1 MAIKVTIVGGGSSM
15 FVPDL
20 LRRFL
25 RAPCMNGGTVTLMDV
40 DEQRLAVMEKLGRR
54 LVEAEKADLKIES
67 TVDQRGSLVGA
78 DFVVVAISVGGMRAW
93 EEDIEIPARYG
104 VFMHIADS
112 IGPGGIMRA
121 FRNAPVLASIS
132 RDVAEVA
139 PSAWILNYTN
149 PATAMT
155 MALQS
160 VPGVNA
166 ASLCSCTWMP
176 GNADWIAERVGVA
189 PEEIQM
195 PPLVAGLNH
204 CAGILELKLRDGRDA
219 LALAR
224 KHVSEPIERWALD
237 TYGMLPYCW
246 AHWTEFYPQLQ
257 QLVDTYEGHAQGLA
271 MAYGRRIYVMEEQR
285 ARAQK
290 WADLAARWT
299 ADEVSE
305 EISLAAL
312 PHGPED
318 EGIEVVDV
326 IQAIAENRNQLFIV
340 NTKNGGALENMAEDA
355 VVEVQ
360 AVVGGHGISPIRS
373 GAVPEALAAHLSLH
387 FAVERLTVE
396 AALTGDEGKAMQAFL
411 HDPLL
416 MARLD
421 LDQTRALYRELMEAN
436 RSFLPQFRFDGIP
449 DAAE

>member
-1 MAIKVTIVGGGSSM
+1 MGIKVTIIGGGSSM

-20 LRRFL
+20 FRRFL
-25 RAPCMNGGTVTLMDV
+25 RAPCMSGGVVSLMDV
-40 DEQRLAVMEKLGRR
+40 DEQRLSVMDKLGRR
-54 LVEAEKADLKIES
+54 LVDAEHADLKIES
-67 TVDQRGSLVGA
+67 TVNQRESLTGA
-78 DFVVVAISVGGMRAW
+78 DFVIVAISVGGMRSW
-93 EEDIEIPARYG
+93 EQDIEIPARYG

-121 FRNAPVLASIS
+121 FRNGPVLASIAC
-132 RDVAEVA
+132 DVSEVA
-139 PSAWILNYTN
+139 PGAWILNYTN
-149 PATAMT
+149 PATTMT

-176 GNADWIAERVGVA
+176 GNAAWIAERVGVR
-189 PEEIQM
+189 PEEIEM
-195 PPLVAGLNH
+195 PPLVLGLNH
-204 CAGILELKLRDGRDA
+204 CAGIFKLRLRDGRDA

-224 KHVSEPIERWALD
+224 EHVTEPIERWALE

-246 AHWTEFYPQLQ
+246 AHWTEFFPQLQ
-257 QLVDTYEGHAQGLA
+257 SILGHYEGRAQGLA
-271 MAYGRRIYVMEEQR
+271 MSYGRRVYVMEEQA
-285 ARAQK
+285 ARAQA
-290 WADLAARWT
+290 WADLAIRWT
-299 ADEVSE
+299 ADEVTE
-305 EISLAAL
+305 EISVAAL

-340 NTKNGGALENMAEDA
+340 NTKNGGAIDNMPEEA

-360 AVVGGHGISPIRS
+360 AVVGGHGISTIRT
-373 GAVPEALAAHLSLH
+373 GAAAEALAAHLRLH
-387 FAVERLTVE
+387 FAVQSLTLE
-396 AALTGDEGKAMQAFL
+396 AALTGDETTAMQAFL

-421 LDQTRALYRELMEAN
+421 LDQTRDLFREMMDAN
-436 RSFLPQFRFDGIP
+436 RDFLPQFAGGGVRDL
-449 DAAE
+449 AR